1 MKSAA
6 VVFSLALACA
16 AQPRS
21 DAPPAAPSSGA
32 LSSAQVDTGAL
43 SGVAGD
49 AAAISVFR
57 GVPFAAPPVGE
68 RRWRAPEPAVAWT
81 GARSAAEFSKSCVQK
96 LQRRL
101 LPWTEEYMPQ
111 REMSEDCLALNVW
124 TGASSAAER
133 RPVLVYIH
141 GGGYSGGAGDVL
153 VYDGEA
159 LAARGVVVV
168 TFNYRVGVFGFFA
181 HPGLTAE
188 AGHEASGNYG
198 LLDQIAALGWVQRN
212 IAAFGGDPQNVTV
225 AGQSAGAGSVHLLTA
240 SPLARGLFQRAIAQ
254 SGPWDVRQRLPER
267 AQAEPRGLELAR
279 GRSLAELRALPG
291 EQLRDEAVASGLP
304 FRPIVDGW
312 VVSDQVPSIYA
323 RREQSDVPLLTG
335 ITADEESSQ
344 AWYGSLGARELGELA
359 QKRFPGQAGEVARRY
374 AVAGDA
380 EAQERQKQLS
390 RDEGLT
396 KLRAWRQLRAEHGA
410 APDYAYYFERA
421 IPWPEQPRYQAFHSA
436 ELPYMF
442 DNLAKLDRPWEPV
455 DRELSNL
462 MASYWVNFIRS
473 GDPNGERLPPWPS
486 DRDRVMRL
494 GPGPRA
500 EVLPD
505 PVTAQL
511 LGKAF
516 SSGAQ

>member
-181 HPGLTAE
+181 HPDLTAE
-188 AGHEASGNYG
+188 AGHDASGNYG
-198 LLDQIAALGWVQRN
+198 LLDQIAALRWVQRN

-254 SGPWDVRQRLPER
+254 SGAWDQRQNLPER
-267 AQAEPRGLELAR
+267 AEAEKRGLELAH
-279 GRSLAELRALPG
+279 GRSLAELRALPA
-291 EQLRDEAVASGLP
+291 EALRDEALASGGP
-304 FRPIVDGW
+304 YRPIVDGW
-312 VVSDQVPSIYA
+312 VVPDQVPSIYA
-323 RREQSDVPLLTG
+323 RGQQIDVPLLTG
-335 ITADEESSQ
+335 LTADEESSQ
-344 AWYGSLGARELGELA
+344 AWYGTLDAQGFAELVE
-359 QKRFPGQAGEVARRY
+359 KRFPGRSQEIAARYTAGGTDLR
-374 AVAGDA
+374 
-380 EAQERQKQLS
+380 ERQKQLS
-390 RDEGLT
+390 RDQGLAR
-396 KLRAWRQLRAEHGA
+396 LHAWRATRDKTGKS
-410 APDYAYYFERA
+410 PDYAYYFERA
-421 IPWPEQPRYQAFHSA
+421 IPWPAEPKYQAFHSA
-436 ELPYMF
+436 ELPYVF
-442 DNLAKLDRPWEPV
+442 DNLSKLDRPWEDV
-455 DRELSNL
+455 DRELARTMS
-462 MASYWVNFIRS
+462 SYWVNFIRS
-473 GDPNGERLPPWPS
+473 GNPNGAGLPEWPS
-486 DRDRVMRL
+486 DRERVLRL
-494 GPGPRA
+494 GAQIRPEP
-500 EVLPD
+500 LPD
-505 PVTAQL
+505 AEALRLMAAPPP
-511 LGKAF
+511 G
-516 SSGAQ
+516 